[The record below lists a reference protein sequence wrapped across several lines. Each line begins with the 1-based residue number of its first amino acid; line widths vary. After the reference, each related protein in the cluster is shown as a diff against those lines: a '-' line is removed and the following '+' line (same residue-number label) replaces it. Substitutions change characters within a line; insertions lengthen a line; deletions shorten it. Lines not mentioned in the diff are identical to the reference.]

1 MTTKDKTGDRL
12 VASIRR
18 TRAGTDKPAEASA
31 SAEAAP
37 PPPPAPPKAKASAKK
52 RAATPAKPVAT
63 RPSKQ
68 RAAKRTGG
76 APGNYQSRGRV
87 WPD

>member
-18 TRAGTDKPAEASA
+18 TRAGTDKPAEA
-31 SAEAAP
+31 AP
-37 PPPPAPPKAKASAKK
+37 PPPAAPAKAKAAAKK
-52 RAATPAKPVAT
+52 RAATPAKPAAAKPPT
-63 RPSKQ
+63 Q
-68 RAAKRTGG
+68 RAAKPTGG

>member
-18 TRAGTDKPAEASA
+18 TRAGSEKPAEA
-31 SAEAAP
+31 AAP
-37 PPPPAPPKAKASAKK
+37 AGKAPP
-52 RAATPAKPVAT
+52 RAATPRKTGTAAQKGAARPAKI
-63 RPSKQ
+63 
-68 RAAKRTGG
+68 RAAKQPG
-76 APGNYQSRGRV
+76 AAQGNYQSGGRV

>member
-1 MTTKDKTGDRL
+1 MTMKDKTGDRL

-18 TRAGTDKPAEASA
+18 TRAGIDKSAEASA
-31 SAEAAP
+31 PAEAAP
-37 PPPPAPPKAKASAKK
+37 PLPAAPPKAKAPAKK
-52 RAATPAKPVAT
+52 
-63 RPSKQ
+63 

>member
-18 TRAGTDKPAEASA
+18 TRAGIDKSAEASA
-31 SAEAAP
+31 PAEAAP
-37 PPPPAPPKAKASAKK
+37 PLPAAPPKAKAPAKK
-52 RAATPAKPVAT
+52 RAATPP
-63 RPSKQ
+63 KQ
-68 RAAKRTGG
+68 RAAKRIGG